1 MKGCPSMVNGMR
13 RQILSMLEDSVI
25 GLSFRGVLFRMSR
38 FLASVKPSVP
48 IFTFDSICDNR
59 SKMASVSQAFDSEHP
74 LLADR
79 ERLDKILDAMYA
91 KIHKI
96 LFGNR
101 GWRSR
106 DEPERILIGTAVSAD
121 DVLSEALHG
130 LLQYPPERL
139 EVTWEGLAVTIAE
152 NKAID
157 ALKASKKG
165 LRGTNHRPEL
175 RLVSGD
181 LERDGRD
188 GETKATLFESLPS
201 DWGDPEA
208 EYFVLQD
215 VLKLRDLAREAL
227 SDRDQKIFFEIHF
240 RCYSRKE
247 VGKRLGLT
255 SQRIGQIYDASLR
268 TLEAHPDYPFKPS
281 TKIGQLGKG
290 GTDEYRA

>member
-1 MKGCPSMVNGMR
+1 
-13 RQILSMLEDSVI
+13 
-25 GLSFRGVLFRMSR
+25 MSR
-38 FLASVKPSVP
+38 FPASVKPSAP

-59 SKMASVSQAFDSEHP
+59 GKMASISQAFDFEHP

-101 GWRSR
+101 GRRSR
-106 DEPERILIGTAVSAD
+106 DETERILIGTAVSAD

-175 RLVSGD
+175 HLVSGD

-188 GETKATLFESLPS
+188 GETKATLLESLPS

-208 EYFVLQD
+208 EYFVLQN

-247 VGKRLGLT
+247 VGERLGLT
-255 SQRIGQIYDASLR
+255 SQRIGQIYDAALR
-268 TLEAHPDYPFKPS
+268 TLEAHPDYPFKPP
-281 TKIGQLGKG
+281 TKIGQFRK
-290 GTDEYRA
+290 RRS